1 MTVTSSPAMIA
12 VRFQAEG
19 WHCWPDAPPR
29 RAYLRD
35 LHRHIFQAEVS
46 MPVEHDD
53 RDVEFHDLR
62 DEALGLLT
70 EQGQKGIR
78 IAGLDFGH
86 RSCEMLARH
95 VAETLAARYGRAVRV
110 SVSEDGE
117 CGSGVEAAPAA

>member
-1 MTVTSSPAMIA
+1 MTVTSSPAMIS
-12 VRFQAEG
+12 VRFQVEG
-19 WHCWPDAPPR
+19 WHRWPDAPPN

-35 LHRHIFQAEVS
+35 LHRHIFWAEAS

-62 DEALGLLT
+62 DEALGLLD
-70 EQGQKGIR
+70 EQGERGVTM
-78 IAGLDFGH
+78 AGLNFGH

-95 VAETLAARYGRAVRV
+95 IAETLATRYGRAVRV

-117 CGSGVEAAPAA
+117 CGSTVEAGPSA